1 MSLKLYIDY
10 ASQPSRAVLIFCLIN
25 KIPHEVVETKIF
37 SGDQRKPEFVDK
49 LNPAKKIPAIMDDEF
64 ALFES
69 HSILRYLAN
78 TKNVPSH
85 WYPTKDARKA
95 AIIDRY
101 LDWHHLNIR
110 IGAGSLI
117 FSTIVAPAVG
127 LKRLP
132 NVDEI
137 KKTLAGS
144 LKTIENV
151 FLSDDKKFIGPN
163 DEISIADLSCS
174 CEILQLL
181 ILEYDFSTHPRLHK
195 WLKGLLGIKEF
206 LDGHENFF
214 IQFGI
219 DIKKFLQN

>member
-10 ASQPSRAVLIFCLIN
+10 ASQPSRAVLVFCLIN
-25 KIPHEVVETKIF
+25 KVPHEVVETKIF

-49 LNPAKKIPAIMDDEF
+49 LNPAKKIPAIMDGDF
-64 ALFES
+64 PLFES
-69 HSILRYLAN
+69 HSILKYLAN
-78 TKNVPSH
+78 SKDVPRH
-85 WYPTKDARKA
+85 WYPTDDPKKA
-95 AIIDRY
+95 ALVDRY

-132 NVDEI
+132 NVEEI
-137 KKTLAGS
+137 KATLVAS

-151 FLSDDKKFIGPN
+151 FLSDEKKFIGPSE
-163 DEISIADLSCS
+163 EISIADLSCS

-181 ILEYDFSTHPRLHK
+181 ILDFDFSTHPRIFR
-195 WLKGLLGIKEF
+195 WLKMLLGIKEF
-206 LDGHENFF
+206 VQGHENFF
-214 IQFGI
+214 TQFGV
-219 DIKKFLQN
+219 DIKKLA